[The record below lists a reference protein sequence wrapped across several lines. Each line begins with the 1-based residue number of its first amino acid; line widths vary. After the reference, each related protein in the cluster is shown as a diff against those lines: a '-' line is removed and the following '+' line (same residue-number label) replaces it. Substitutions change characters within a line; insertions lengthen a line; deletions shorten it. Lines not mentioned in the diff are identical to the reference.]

1 MIFYNWIFGISIMFG
16 LALVLNHFT
25 IDNIKGF
32 FIFLTF
38 FNAFVVFANLLP
50 YWTLILN
57 IVVLSFVMY
66 FELKKNMS

>member
-1 MIFYNWIFGISIMFG
+1 MFG

-66 FELKKNMS
+66 FELKKI

>member
-1 MIFYNWIFGISIMFG
+1 MFG